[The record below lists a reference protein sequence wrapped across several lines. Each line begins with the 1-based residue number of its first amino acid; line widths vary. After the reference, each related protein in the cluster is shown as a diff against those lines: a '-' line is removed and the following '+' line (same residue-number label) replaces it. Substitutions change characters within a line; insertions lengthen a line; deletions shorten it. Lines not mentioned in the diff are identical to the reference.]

1 MQIILASASKR
12 RQDLLKMINLDYKV
26 IVSEDEEVIDKSL
39 TVLENCQNISYQKA
53 LNVLKKVKE
62 DSIIISCDTVVCK
75 DNELI
80 GKPKDKLDATLMLK
94 KLSGTSHIVYSCLT
108 VLKVKNQKIIEEY
121 KEVGEGLVYVDSLS
135 NEEIEDWINKSD
147 PYNKAGGYAIQEEF
161 GKYITKVEGDFYSI
175 VGLPLNKLYQILK
188 KINVDSIK

>member
-26 IVSEDEEVIDKSL
+26 IVSDEEEVIDKSL

-121 KEVGEGLVYVDSLS
+121 KEVGEGLVYVDNLS
-135 NEEIEDWINKSD
+135 NEEIEDWINKGN

-161 GKYITKVEGDFYSI
+161 GKYVTKIEGDFYSI

-188 KINVDSIK
+188 NINND

>member
-26 IVSEDEEVIDKSL
+26 IVSDEEEVIDKSL

-121 KEVGEGLVYVDSLS
+121 KEVGEGLVYVDNLS
-135 NEEIEDWINKSD
+135 NEEIEDWINKGN

-161 GKYITKVEGDFYSI
+161 GKYITKVEGDFYAI

-188 KINVDSIK
+188 NINND

>member
-1 MQIILASASKR
+1 MQIILASSSKR

-26 IVSEDEEVIDKSL
+26 IVSDEEEVVDNSL
-39 TVLENCQNISYQKA
+39 SVLENCQNISYQKA
-53 LNVLKKVKE
+53 LNVLKKIKK

-108 VLKVKNQKIIEEY
+108 VLKVKNQEIIEEY
-121 KEVGEGLVYVDSLS
+121 KEVGEGLVYVDNLS
-135 NEEIEDWINKSD
+135 NEEIEDWINKGN

-161 GKYITKVEGDFYSI
+161 GKYVTKIEGDFYSI

-188 KINVDSIK
+188 KVNND

>member
-26 IVSEDEEVIDKSL
+26 IVSDEEEVIDKSL

-108 VLKVKNQKIIEEY
+108 VLKIKNQEIIEEY
-121 KEVGEGLVYVDSLS
+121 KEVGEGLVYVDNLS
-135 NEEIEDWINKSD
+135 NEEIEDWINKGN

-161 GKYITKVEGDFYSI
+161 GKYVTKIEGDFYSI

-188 KINVDSIK
+188 NINND

>member
-1 MQIILASASKR
+1 MQIILASSSKR

-26 IVSEDEEVIDKSL
+26 IVSDEEEVIDKSL

-108 VLKVKNQKIIEEY
+108 VLKVKNQEIIEEY
-121 KEVGEGLVYVDSLS
+121 KEVGEGLVYVDNLS
-135 NEEIEDWINKSD
+135 NEEIEDWINKGN

-161 GKYITKVEGDFYSI
+161 GKYVTKIEGDFYSI

-188 KINVDSIK
+188 NINND

>member
-26 IVSEDEEVIDKSL
+26 IVSDEEEVIDKSL

-108 VLKVKNQKIIEEY
+108 VLKVKNQEIIEEY
-121 KEVGEGLVYVDSLS
+121 KEVGEGLVYVDNLS
-135 NEEIEDWINKSD
+135 DEEIEDWINKGN

-161 GKYITKVEGDFYSI
+161 GKYVTKIEGDFYSI

-188 KINVDSIK
+188 KVNND

>member
-26 IVSEDEEVIDKSL
+26 IVSDEEEVIDKSL

-80 GKPKDKLDATLMLK
+80 GKPKDKLDATSMLK

-121 KEVGEGLVYVDSLS
+121 KEVGKCLVYVDSLS
-135 NEEIEDWINKSD
+135 DDEIEDWINKGN

-161 GKYITKVEGDFYSI
+161 GKYVTKIEGDFYSI

-188 KINVDSIK
+188 KVNND

>member
-12 RQDLLKMINLDYKV
+12 RQHLLKMINLDYKV
-26 IVSEDEEVIDKSL
+26 IVSDEEEVIDKSL

-108 VLKVKNQKIIEEY
+108 VLKVKNQEIIEEY
-121 KEVGEGLVYVDSLS
+121 KEVGEGLVYVDNLS
-135 NEEIEDWINKSD
+135 NEEIEDWINKGN

-161 GKYITKVEGDFYSI
+161 GKYVTKVEGDFYSI

-188 KINVDSIK
+188 NINND

>member
-26 IVSEDEEVIDKSL
+26 IVSDEEEVIDKSL

-108 VLKVKNQKIIEEY
+108 VLKVENQEIIEEY

-135 NEEIEDWINKSD
+135 DEEIEDWIDKGN

-161 GKYITKVEGDFYSI
+161 GKYVTKVEGDFYSI

-188 KINVDSIK
+188 KVNND

>member
-26 IVSEDEEVIDKSL
+26 IVSDEEEVVDKSL

-80 GKPKDKLDATLMLK
+80 GKPKDKLDAILMLK

-108 VLKVKNQKIIEEY
+108 VLKVKNQEIIEEY
-121 KEVGEGLVYVDSLS
+121 KEVGEGLVYVDNLS
-135 NEEIEDWINKSD
+135 NEEIEDWINKGN

-161 GKYITKVEGDFYSI
+161 GKYVTKIEGDFYSI

-188 KINVDSIK
+188 NINND

>member
-26 IVSEDEEVIDKSL
+26 IVSDEEEVVDKSL

-108 VLKVKNQKIIEEY
+108 VLKVKNQEIIEEY
-121 KEVGEGLVYVDSLS
+121 KEVGEGLVYVDNLS
-135 NEEIEDWINKSD
+135 NEEIEDWINKGN

-161 GKYITKVEGDFYSI
+161 GKYVTKIEGDFYSI

-188 KINVDSIK
+188 NINK

>member
-26 IVSEDEEVIDKSL
+26 IVSDEEEVIDKSL

-121 KEVGEGLVYVDSLS
+121 KEVGKCLVYVDSLS
-135 NEEIEDWINKSD
+135 DEEIEDWINKGN

-161 GKYITKVEGDFYSI
+161 GKYVTKVEGDFYSI

-188 KINVDSIK
+188 NINND

>member
-1 MQIILASASKR
+1 MQIILASSSKR
-12 RQDLLKMINLDYKV
+12 RQDLLKIINLDYKV
-26 IVSEDEEVIDKSL
+26 IVSDEEEVVDKSL

-108 VLKVKNQKIIEEY
+108 VLKVKNQEIIEEY
-121 KEVGEGLVYVDSLS
+121 KEVGEGLVYVDNLS
-135 NEEIEDWINKSD
+135 DEEIEDWINKGN

-161 GKYITKVEGDFYSI
+161 GKYVTKVEGDFYSI

-188 KINVDSIK
+188 NINND

>member
-26 IVSEDEEVIDKSL
+26 IVSDEEEVVDKSL

-108 VLKVKNQKIIEEY
+108 VLKVKNQEIIEEY

-135 NEEIEDWINKSD
+135 NEEIEDWINKGN

-161 GKYITKVEGDFYSI
+161 GKYVTKVEGDFYSI

-188 KINVDSIK
+188 NINND

>member
-1 MQIILASASKR
+1 MQIILASSSKR

-26 IVSEDEEVIDKSL
+26 IVSDEEEVVDKSL

-135 NEEIEDWINKSD
+135 DEEIEDWINKGN

-161 GKYITKVEGDFYSI
+161 GKYVTKVEGDFYSI

-188 KINVDSIK
+188 NINND

>member
-1 MQIILASASKR
+1 MQIILASSSKR

-26 IVSEDEEVIDKSL
+26 IVSDEEEVIDKSL

-108 VLKVKNQKIIEEY
+108 VLKVKNQEIIEEY
-121 KEVGEGLVYVDSLS
+121 KEVGEGIVYVDNLS
-135 NEEIEDWINKSD
+135 NEEIEDWINKGN

-161 GKYITKVEGDFYSI
+161 GKYVTKVEGDFYAI

-188 KINVDSIK
+188 NINND

>member
-1 MQIILASASKR
+1 MQIILASSSKR

-26 IVSEDEEVIDKSL
+26 IVSDEEEVVDNSL
-39 TVLENCQNISYQKA
+39 SVLENCQNISYQKA

-108 VLKVKNQKIIEEY
+108 VLKVKNQEIIEEY
-121 KEVGEGLVYVDSLS
+121 KEVGEGLVYVDNLS
-135 NEEIEDWINKSD
+135 NEEIEDWINKGN

-161 GKYITKVEGDFYSI
+161 GKYITKVEGDFYAI

-188 KINVDSIK
+188 NINND

>member
-26 IVSEDEEVIDKSL
+26 IVSDEEEVIDKSL

-53 LNVLKKVKE
+53 LNVLKKIKE

-94 KLSGTSHIVYSCLT
+94 KISGTSHIVYSCLT

-121 KEVGEGLVYVDSLS
+121 KEVGEGLVYVDNLS
-135 NEEIEDWINKSD
+135 NEEIEDWINKGN

-161 GKYITKVEGDFYSI
+161 GKYVTKIEGDFYSI

-188 KINVDSIK
+188 NINND

>member
-26 IVSEDEEVIDKSL
+26 IVSDEEEVIDKSL

-53 LNVLKKVKE
+53 LNVFKKVKE

-94 KLSGTSHIVYSCLT
+94 KLCGTSHIVYSCLT

-121 KEVGEGLVYVDSLS
+121 KEVGEGLVYVDNLS
-135 NEEIEDWINKSD
+135 NEEIEDWINKGN

-161 GKYITKVEGDFYSI
+161 GKYVTKIEGDFYSI

-188 KINVDSIK
+188 NINND

>member
-26 IVSEDEEVIDKSL
+26 IVSDEEEVVDKSL

-108 VLKVKNQKIIEEY
+108 VLKVKNQEIIEEY
-121 KEVGEGLVYVDSLS
+121 KEVGEGLVYVDNLS
-135 NEEIEDWINKSD
+135 NEEIEDWINKGN

-161 GKYITKVEGDFYSI
+161 GKYVTKIEGDFYSI

-188 KINVDSIK
+188 NINND

>member
-1 MQIILASASKR
+1 MQIILASSSKR

-26 IVSEDEEVIDKSL
+26 IVSDEEEVIDKSL

-53 LNVLKKVKE
+53 LNVFKKVKE

-108 VLKVKNQKIIEEY
+108 VLKVKNQEIIEEY
-121 KEVGEGLVYVDSLS
+121 KEVGEGLVYVDNLS
-135 NEEIEDWINKSD
+135 NEEIEDWINKGN

-161 GKYITKVEGDFYSI
+161 GKYITKVEGDFYAI

-188 KINVDSIK
+188 NINND

>member
-1 MQIILASASKR
+1 MQIILASSSKR

-26 IVSEDEEVIDKSL
+26 IVSDEEEVVDKSL

-53 LNVLKKVKE
+53 LNVLKKIKK

-135 NEEIEDWINKSD
+135 DEEIEDWINKGN

-161 GKYITKVEGDFYSI
+161 GKYVTKVEGDFYSI

-188 KINVDSIK
+188 NINND

>member
-1 MQIILASASKR
+1 MQIILASSSKR

-26 IVSEDEEVIDKSL
+26 IVSDEEEVVDKSL

-108 VLKVKNQKIIEEY
+108 VLKVKNQEIIEEY
-121 KEVGEGLVYVDSLS
+121 KEVGEGLVYVDNLS
-135 NEEIEDWINKSD
+135 NEEIEDWINKGN

-161 GKYITKVEGDFYSI
+161 GKYITKVEGDFYAI

-188 KINVDSIK
+188 NINND

>member
-26 IVSEDEEVIDKSL
+26 IVSDEEEVVDKSL

-108 VLKVKNQKIIEEY
+108 VLKVKNQEIIEEY
-121 KEVGEGLVYVDSLS
+121 KEVGEGLVYVDNLS
-135 NEEIEDWINKSD
+135 NEEIEDWINKGN

-161 GKYITKVEGDFYSI
+161 GKYVTKVEGDFYAI

-188 KINVDSIK
+188 NINND

>member
-26 IVSEDEEVIDKSL
+26 IVSDEEEVIDKSL

-108 VLKVKNQKIIEEY
+108 VLKVKNQEIIEEY
-121 KEVGEGLVYVDSLS
+121 KEVGEGLVYVDNLS
-135 NEEIEDWINKSD
+135 NEEIEDWINKGN

-161 GKYITKVEGDFYSI
+161 GKYITKVEGDFYAI

-188 KINVDSIK
+188 NINND

>member
-1 MQIILASASKR
+1 MQIILASSSKR

-26 IVSEDEEVIDKSL
+26 IVSDEEEVVDKSL

-135 NEEIEDWINKSD
+135 DEEIEDWINKGN

-161 GKYITKVEGDFYSI
+161 GKYVIKVEGDFYSI

-188 KINVDSIK
+188 NINND

>member
-26 IVSEDEEVIDKSL
+26 IVSDEEEVIDKSL

-108 VLKVKNQKIIEEY
+108 VLKVKNQEIIEEY
-121 KEVGEGLVYVDSLS
+121 KEVGEGLVYVDNLS
-135 NEEIEDWINKSD
+135 NEEIEDWINKGN

-188 KINVDSIK
+188 NINND

>member
-1 MQIILASASKR
+1 MQIILASSSKR

-26 IVSEDEEVIDKSL
+26 IVSDEEEVVDNSL
-39 TVLENCQNISYQKA
+39 SVLENCQNISYQKA

-108 VLKVKNQKIIEEY
+108 VLKVKNQEIIKEY
-121 KEVGEGLVYVDSLS
+121 KEVGEGLVYVDNLS
-135 NEEIEDWINKSD
+135 NEEIEDWINKGN

-161 GKYITKVEGDFYSI
+161 GKYITKVEGDFYAI

-188 KINVDSIK
+188 NINND

>member
-26 IVSEDEEVIDKSL
+26 IVSDEEEVIDKSL

-108 VLKVKNQKIIEEY
+108 VLKVKNQEIIEEY
-121 KEVGEGLVYVDSLS
+121 KEVGEGLVYVDNLS
-135 NEEIEDWINKSD
+135 NEEIEDWINKGN

-161 GKYITKVEGDFYSI
+161 GKYVTKVEGDFYAI

-188 KINVDSIK
+188 NINND

>member
-1 MQIILASASKR
+1 MQIILASSSKR

-26 IVSEDEEVIDKSL
+26 IVSDEEEVVDKSL

-75 DNELI
+75 ENELI

-135 NEEIEDWINKSD
+135 DEEIEDWINKGN

-161 GKYITKVEGDFYSI
+161 GKYVTKIEGDFYSI

-188 KINVDSIK
+188 NINND

>member
-1 MQIILASASKR
+1 MQIILASSSKR

-26 IVSEDEEVIDKSL
+26 IVSDEEEVVDNSL
-39 TVLENCQNISYQKA
+39 SVLENCQNISYQKA

-108 VLKVKNQKIIEEY
+108 VLKFKNQKIIEEY

-135 NEEIEDWINKSD
+135 DEEIEDWINKGN

-161 GKYITKVEGDFYSI
+161 GKYVTKIEGDFYSI

-188 KINVDSIK
+188 KVNND

>member
-26 IVSEDEEVIDKSL
+26 IVSDEEEVIDKSL

-108 VLKVKNQKIIEEY
+108 VLKVKNQEIIEEY
-121 KEVGEGLVYVDSLS
+121 KEVGEGLVYVDNLS
-135 NEEIEDWINKSD
+135 NEEIEDWINKGN

-161 GKYITKVEGDFYSI
+161 GKYVTKVEGDFYSI

-188 KINVDSIK
+188 NINND

>member
-26 IVSEDEEVIDKSL
+26 IVSDEEEVVDKSL

-135 NEEIEDWINKSD
+135 NEEIEDWINKGN

-161 GKYITKVEGDFYSI
+161 GKYVTKVEGDFYSI

-188 KINVDSIK
+188 NINND

>member
-26 IVSEDEEVIDKSL
+26 IVSDEEEVIDKSL

-135 NEEIEDWINKSD
+135 DEEIEDWINKGN

-161 GKYITKVEGDFYSI
+161 GKYVTKIEGDFYSI

-188 KINVDSIK
+188 KVNND

>member
-26 IVSEDEEVIDKSL
+26 IVSDEEEVIDKSL

-121 KEVGEGLVYVDSLS
+121 KEVGKCLVYVDNLS
-135 NEEIEDWINKSD
+135 NEEIEDWINKGN

-161 GKYITKVEGDFYSI
+161 GKYVTKIEGDFYSI

-188 KINVDSIK
+188 KVNND

>member
-26 IVSEDEEVIDKSL
+26 IVSDEEEVVDKSL

-62 DSIIISCDTVVCK
+62 DNIIISCDTVVCK

-108 VLKVKNQKIIEEY
+108 VLKVKNQEIIEEY
-121 KEVGEGLVYVDSLS
+121 KEVGEGLVYV
-135 NEEIEDWINKSD
+135 
-147 PYNKAGGYAIQEEF
+147 
-161 GKYITKVEGDFYSI
+161 
-175 VGLPLNKLYQILK
+175 
-188 KINVDSIK
+188 

>member
-1 MQIILASASKR
+1 MQIILASSSKR

-26 IVSEDEEVIDKSL
+26 IVSDEEEVIDKSL

-135 NEEIEDWINKSD
+135 NEEIEDWINKGN

-161 GKYITKVEGDFYSI
+161 GKYVTKVEGDFYSI

-188 KINVDSIK
+188 NINND

>member
-1 MQIILASASKR
+1 MQIILASSSKR

-26 IVSEDEEVIDKSL
+26 IVSDEEEVVDKSL

-53 LNVLKKVKE
+53 LNVFKKVKE

-108 VLKVKNQKIIEEY
+108 VLKVKNQEIIEEY

-135 NEEIEDWINKSD
+135 DEEIEDWINKGN

-161 GKYITKVEGDFYSI
+161 GKYVIKVEGDFYSI

-188 KINVDSIK
+188 NINND